1 MYFLY
6 FLVLQNAGIIS
17 KLHSIARG
25 AEQRCNFLFQFFIPT
40 QSIYSSLGRGR
51 GMLVAL
57 GGLSA
62 GYIMLHQDNIVFI
75 SFYVDNAN
83 TLPRVKFIIETKKK
97 ARYQISLFLF

>member
-1 MYFLY
+1 MYFLC
-6 FLVLQNAGIIS
+6 FLVLQNGGIIS

-51 GMLVAL
+51 GRLVAL
-57 GGLSA
+57 GGPSA
-62 GYIMLHQDNIVFI
+62 GYIMLQCYNVHQDNIVFI

-83 TLPRVKFIIETKKK
+83 TLPRPCKIH
-97 ARYQISLFLF
+97 Y